1 MKRPLSLAVAL
12 AVVLACAL
20 PAFAGEP
27 AKKEV
32 KMTGWVSDECCAL
45 KNANADGKGCIIAC
59 HKNGSKLVFVSEG
72 KVYKLADEKK
82 AIEHVG
88 QEIQITG
95 TLTEDGTLAVT
106 AMEPTKSKA

>member
-1 MKRPLSLAVAL
+1 MRRTLTLAVAL
-12 AVVLACAL
+12 AMVLACAVTV
-20 PAFAGEP
+20 FAGEP

-59 HKNGSKLVFVSEG
+59 HKSGSKLVFVSEG

-82 AIEHVG
+82 ALDHVG
-88 QEIQITG
+88 QEIQVTG
-95 TLTEDGTLAVT
+95 TLTEDGTLAVAT
-106 AMEPTKSKA
+106 MEPTKSKA